1 MTWLLGAVKGV
12 FAGIW
17 GYVAAA
23 GAVLIAI
30 LTIYRSGKS
39 SGINEVVVKTKEK
52 EVENVKT
59 ARKVEREIAATPAD
73 ERRARL
79 LKRWGRKQ

>member
-1 MTWLLGAVKGV
+1 MSFILGL
-12 FAGIW
+12 FNGIW

-23 GAVLIAI
+23 GAALVAVLA
-30 LTIYRSGKS
+30 IYRSGKS

-59 ARKVEREIAATPAD
+59 ARKVERKIDTIPPD
-73 ERRARL
+73 ELRKRL
-79 LKRWGRKQ
+79 RERWQRK